1 MMIAAYYNLFVFI
14 MAFFL
19 MMSGI
24 LLTALAYRPQEMG
37 EEWWE
42 WTERF
47 YKSQTSRVAGPL
59 LIVISL
65 MLHLLA
71 LSYCLLKRKAKY
83 KESIKVEEATSDVKS
98 RKCNLSKI
106 GSCQVERKSL
116 LLTSDIACFPDG
128 SLRWEIK

>member
-1 MMIAAYYNLFVFI
+1 MIAAYYNLFVFI

-65 MLHLLA
+65 LLHLLA
-71 LSYCLLKRKAKY
+71 VSYCLLKRKAKY
-83 KESIKVEEATSDVKS
+83 KESIKDEEVTSESK
-98 RKCNLSKI
+98 KCYMREIS
-106 GSCQVERKSL
+106 SCQVDRKSL
-116 LLTSDIACFPDG
+116 LVPTSDIACFPDG